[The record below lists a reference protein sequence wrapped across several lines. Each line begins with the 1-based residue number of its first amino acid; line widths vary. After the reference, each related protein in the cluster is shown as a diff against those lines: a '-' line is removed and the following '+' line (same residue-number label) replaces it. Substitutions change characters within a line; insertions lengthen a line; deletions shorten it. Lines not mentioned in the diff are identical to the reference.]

1 MTGTY
6 SAALY
11 LPARSTDFAESPR
24 PPDGVCME
32 VLSEV
37 FKAVQLN
44 GALFYNAEFSAPWC
58 AHSVDAQT
66 VNSHISPH
74 SQHVIIFHLLTQGRG
89 YANLEGDDRQLPL
102 NAGDI
107 LIVPSGDPH
116 ILGNGPPIKAVDR
129 SQVLN
134 QVLSQGL
141 KVSRMGGGGELTKF
155 VCGYLSCD
163 PQLSRV
169 FLGALPPL
177 FKVNIRDDPS
187 GEWLE
192 HSIRYSVDNVDA
204 SRPGCEAVLAKL
216 SEVLFVET
224 LRRYIDNLPPEQTGW
239 LAGVRDTE
247 VGKALALLHRQ
258 PAHPW
263 TIASLAKEV
272 GTSRTVLAERFRRYI
287 SETPI
292 AYLTH
297 WRLRLGA
304 QMLTSTSSG
313 VAHIG
318 AEVGYESEASF
329 NRAFKREFGLPPAQF
344 RSRSRTVRRKGLSRA
359 LAKISAVR
367 RQRLTEA

>member
-1 MTGTY
+1 
-6 SAALY
+6 
-11 LPARSTDFAESPR
+11 
-24 PPDGVCME
+24 ME

-37 FKAVQLN
+37 LAAVKLN

-58 AHSVDAQT
+58 AHSADANT
-66 VNSHISPH
+66 VNTHLSPN
-74 SQHVIIFHLLTQGRG
+74 SQHVIIFHLLTEGRG
-89 YANLEGDDRQLPL
+89 YAKLEADDRLIPL

-107 LIVPSGDPH
+107 IIVPSGEPH
-116 ILGNGPPIKAVDR
+116 ILGNGPPIKPVDR
-129 SQVLN
+129 SQVVD
-134 QVLSQGL
+134 QILSQGL

-169 FLGALPPL
+169 FLNGLPPIL
-177 FKVNIRDDPS
+177 KVSIRDDPS

-204 SRPGCEAVLAKL
+204 TRPGCGAVLAKL

-224 LRRYIDNLPPEQTGW
+224 LRLYIADLPLEQTGW
-239 LAGVRDTE
+239 LAGVRDPE
-247 VGKALALLHRQ
+247 VGKTLALLHRQ

-272 GTSRTVLAERFRRYI
+272 GLSRTALAERFRRYI
-287 SETPI
+287 AETPI
-292 AYLTH
+292 AYLTR
-297 WRLRLGA
+297 WRLQLGA

-329 NRAFKREFGLPPAQF
+329 NRAFKREFGLPPARF
-344 RSRSRTVRRKGLSRA
+344 RYRSRAVRRRGISRA
-359 LAKISAVR
+359 LTKVNAIQGPA
-367 RQRLTEA
+367 TY